1 MYRLE
6 IDGVKK
12 EYPQGITYAEIAWEY
27 RDKYEHPIML
37 ASLNGRLREL
47 FKKVE
52 QDGKLEFITSADTAG
67 HSTLV
72 RGMIFV
78 MMRAMYKVSGRIFGE
93 GTAAEN
99 AGQEPD
105 TGNAP
110 ILDKTQDFTAA
121 NGKAEHESSGGH
133 MIERVRMED

>member
-78 MMRAMYKVSGRIFGE
+78 MMRAMYKVSDGLR
-93 GTAAEN
+93 T
-99 AGQEPD
+99 
-105 TGNAP
+105 
-110 ILDKTQDFTAA
+110 
-121 NGKAEHESSGGH
+121 
-133 MIERVRMED
+133 